1 MRFRD
6 GLWSGTGHK
15 GRSARVIQKGAAGL
29 VGAAERRGPC
39 SGTHVGRGEVDVTGV
54 EDDII
59 VGVADACRRERR
71 VGRGSVRLRREGVGN
86 SEIAAPSVHQRALL
100 SLTTSHVPWPKSW
113 AALKPS
119 TSSKV
124 ISPALR
130 LPTCPL
136 ERPVI
141 VYVSGCSV
149 AARERSGEKRR
160 FDRATSLKGPMPAQH
175 PAHPG
180 DFLRVPEYRE
190 IVWKRVNT
198 CVSFWNTDAVTSN
211 GNYHSGL

>member
-1 MRFRD
+1 MSMGEETMGVRMLILRVSLVVRSTCAFSGRFVVRHGAQGKVGASD
-6 GLWSGTGHK
+6 S
-15 GRSARVIQKGAAGL
+15 KGAAGL

-113 AALKPS
+113 AALKRR
-119 TSSKV
+119 
-124 ISPALR
+124 LR
-130 LPTCPL
+130 
-136 ERPVI
+136 
-141 VYVSGCSV
+141 
-149 AARERSGEKRR
+149 RR
-160 FDRATSLKGPMPAQH
+160 
-175 PAHPG
+175 
-180 DFLRVPEYRE
+180 
-190 IVWKRVNT
+190 
-198 CVSFWNTDAVTSN
+198 
-211 GNYHSGL
+211 

>member
-1 MRFRD
+1 M
-6 GLWSGTGHK
+6 WSGTGHK